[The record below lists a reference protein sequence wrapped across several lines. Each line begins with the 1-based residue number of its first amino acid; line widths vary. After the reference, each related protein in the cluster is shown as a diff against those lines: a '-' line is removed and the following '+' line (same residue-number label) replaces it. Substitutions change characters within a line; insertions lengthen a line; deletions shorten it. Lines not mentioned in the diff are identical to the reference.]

1 MTPVTDK
8 LNPEAIFARGFITR
22 EEAELV
28 ELKDFAHKV
37 QLDADGDIENIWIAL
52 LTEEDRALYNNDDSK
67 DEEIR
72 GILLNH
78 ALCFYP
84 NPTWG
89 RMVVG
94 KTNRTDRPIF
104 RAEDQI
110 DHLSAT
116 HAAYVEETEKAER
129 DMGGEPEED
138 NIQAVCSSCAKH
150 KVEYKE
156 DQS

>member
-1 MTPVTDK
+1 MTPLTDK
-8 LNPEAIFARGFITR
+8 LDPEAIFARGFITR
-22 EEAELV
+22 EEAESV

-52 LTEEDRALYNNDDSK
+52 LTQEDKDLYNNDDSK
-67 DEEIR
+67 GEEIK

-104 RAEDQI
+104 LAGDQVER
-110 DHLSAT
+110 LETT
-116 HAAYVEETEKAER
+116 HAAYMEETDRAEKE
-129 DMGGEPEED
+129 MGGQPEED
-138 NIQAVCSSCAKH
+138 NIQAVCSSCAKQ
-150 KVEYKE
+150 KIEYKE
-156 DQS
+156 